1 MQSTSALKLA
11 SVVVTLAALAS
22 VSGLYAIE
30 KERRVSAEQ
39 QRDQVTV
46 ERDGLIALNEMQQDK
61 IQSFNEL
68 SIKHSKEMADAQKEM
83 DALRDDLR
91 VASKRVYVKADCPA
105 AAVPSTDTTR
115 SVGDAATARLSER
128 AEQDYLRLRQ
138 MIANNMLK
146 IRYLQGYIAT
156 QCLSKGNGSFSAP

>member
-83 DALRDDLR
+83 DDLRDDLR

-105 AAVPSTDTTR
+105 AVPGTDTAR
-115 SVGDAATARLSER
+115 GVGDAATARLSER

-138 MIANNMLK
+138 MITDNIRK

-156 QCLSKGNGSFSAP
+156 QCLSEGNGSFSAP

>member
-1 MQSTSALKLA
+1 MQSTSALKLV
-11 SVVVTLAALAS
+11 SVVVIIAVLAS

-30 KERRVSAEQ
+30 KERRVSVEL

-46 ERDGLIALNEMQQDK
+46 ERDELIALNEVQQDK

-105 AAVPSTDTTR
+105 AVPSTDTTR

-138 MIANNMLK
+138 MISDNMLK

-156 QCLSKGNGSFSAP
+156 QCQPIEHGSFRAP

>member
-11 SVVVTLAALAS
+11 SVVVLLAALAS

-30 KERRVSAEQ
+30 KERRVSAEL
-39 QRDQVTV
+39 QRDQVTI
-46 ERDGLIALNEMQQDK
+46 ERDGLVALNEVQQAK
-61 IQSFNEL
+61 IHSFSEL

-91 VASKRVYVKADCPA
+91 VGPKRVYVKADCPA
-105 AAVPSTDTTR
+105 AVPSTDTTR
-115 SVGDAATARLSER
+115 GVGDAATARLSER

-138 MIANNMLK
+138 MISDNMLK
-146 IRYLQGYIAT
+146 IRYLQNYVAT
-156 QCLSKGNGSFSAP
+156 QCQPTEHGSFRAP